1 MSSDKRNLTPSAIV
15 LEIEGRE
22 NIVLDI
28 STPDSRK
35 KLSEHPVKI
44 KEGTTYSIKIVFRVR
59 FNVVT
64 GLKYLEERKRQGI
77 LIEKS
82 DTFMVIVI
90 RFPLCINKTQL
101 TKISGLLCAYPG
113 GPARF

>member
-44 KEGTTYSIKIVFRVR
+44 KEGATYSIKIVFRVR

-64 GLKYLEERKRQGI
+64 GLKYLEERRRQGV
-77 LIEKS
+77 LFEKS
-82 DTFMVIVI
+82 DTFMVSII
-90 RFPLCINKTQL
+90 QFP
-101 TKISGLLCAYPG
+101 SA
-113 GPARF
+113 